1 MMTTDEPVSAI
12 VEREGLG
19 IQPLT
24 EEEMMACVQAVLTS
38 KGGSDVV
45 AQIQAMKLAPK
56 KTDEKKKKGLR
67 GFVVGSVMRQ
77 LSGRVQ
83 ASQVEA
89 AVDEALSK
97 I

>member
-1 MMTTDEPVSAI
+1 MN
-12 VEREGLG
+12 
-19 IQPLT
+19 
-24 EEEMMACVQAVLTS
+24 ACVQSVLDT
-38 KGGSDVV
+38 KQGSDVV
-45 AQIQAMKLAPK
+45 AQIQAMKLNPK

-89 AVDEALSK
+89 AVDEALNE